1 MQKIT
6 GIKKAFDEALKNGF
20 ALGAFNFDN
29 LDVLKAIVNASK
41 QKDAYVMA
49 CVSEGALK
57 SLGEDYLLGLMQTV
71 RKQTEKVFFHL
82 DHGKSFEI
90 CKKCVDFGFDSV
102 MIDGSSLPFDENVA
116 LTKMVADYAHKYN
129 VAVEGEIGVLAGIEE
144 DISNDKS
151 IYTNPDEAYNF
162 VQKTGVDT
170 LAVAIGTSHGAYK
183 FKGEAKLDLDVLK
196 QIQDKIQNVPLVLH
210 GASSV
215 YQQSVQKFNQ
225 YGGNLQGVKGVPDDI
240 LSNVC
245 KNYNI
250 CKINTDT
257 DLRIE
262 FLASIRKY
270 LSEHESEVNVRNVLN
285 YASLQVQGIVE
296 HKMHVLG
303 I

>member
-1 MQKIT
+1 MEKIT
-6 GIKKAFDEALKNGF
+6 GIKKAFGEALKNGF

-29 LDVLKAIVNASK
+29 LDVLKAIVNASI

-57 SLGEDYLLGLMQTV
+57 SLGEDYLFGLMQTV
-71 RKQTEKVFFHL
+71 RKQTDKVFFHL
-82 DHGKSFEI
+82 DHGKSFEV
-90 CKKCVDFGFDSV
+90 CKNCVDLGFDSV

-116 LTKMVADYAHKYN
+116 LTKKVADYAHRYN
-129 VAVEGEIGVLAGIEE
+129 VAVEGEIGVLAGVEE

-151 IYTNPDEAYNF
+151 IYTNPDEACLF

-183 FKGEAKLDLDVLK
+183 FKGEAKLDFDVLK
-196 QIQDKIQNVPLVLH
+196 QIQDKIPNIPLVLH

-215 YQQSVQKFNQ
+215 YEQSVQKLNQ

-240 LSNVC
+240 LSNAC

-262 FLASIRKY
+262 FLASMRKY

-285 YASLQVQGIVE
+285 YASLQVQEIVE
-296 HKMHVLG
+296 HKMQVLG

>member
-1 MQKIT
+1 MERT
-6 GIKKAFDEALKNGF
+6 TRIKNAFDEALKNGF
-20 ALGAFNFDN
+20 ALGAFNFDS

-41 QKDAYVMA
+41 QKDTYVMA

-57 SLGEDYLLGLMQTV
+57 SLGEEYLLGLMQAV
-71 RKQTEKVFFHL
+71 RKQTTKVFFHL
-82 DHGKSFEI
+82 DHGKSFET
-90 CKKCVDFGFDSV
+90 CKKCTDLGFDSV

-116 LTKMVADYAHKYN
+116 LTKEVVDYAHKNN
-129 VAVEGEIGVLAGIEE
+129 VAVEGELGVLAGVEE

-151 IYTNPDEAYNF
+151 IYTNPDEAYKF
-162 VQKTGVDT
+162 VQKTDVDT

-183 FKGEAKLDLDVLK
+183 FKGEAKLDIDVLK
-196 QIQDKIQNVPLVLH
+196 QIQDKIPNMPLVLH

-215 YQQSVQKFNQ
+215 YEQSVQKFNK
-225 YGGNLQGVKGVPDDI
+225 YGGNLQGVRGVPDDI

-262 FLASIRKY
+262 FLASMRKY

-285 YASLQVQGIVE
+285 YASLHVQGIIE

-303 I
+303 L